1 MRFYIV
7 FEHQVAQ
14 VLALENR
21 RDRSRQ
27 RDRHYLPRL
36 VVDSGFILGTET
48 ERSDR
53 RVVVGSVGSAGPE
66 RDFERRVVKRDVERA
81 VRDPP
86 QERGLI
92 SAWPAAPVHPATPHL
107 SLADV
112 AR

>member
-53 RVVVGSVGSAGPE
+53 RGVVGSVGSAGPE
-66 RDFERRVVKRDVERA
+66 RGFERRVLNPEVGRGVPR
-81 VRDPP
+81 PP
-86 QERGLI
+86 PDGAILARG
-92 SAWPAAPVHPATPHL
+92 APRPLYPRTPE
-107 SLADV
+107 
-112 AR
+112 